1 MIILLGNLLCLLIK
15 HILTMEKYKYYYKP
29 YKNIFLYIKTLP
41 NDVSSC
47 IRSINERYATKR

>member
-1 MIILLGNLLCLLIK
+1 
-15 HILTMEKYKYYYKP
+15 MEKYKYYYKP